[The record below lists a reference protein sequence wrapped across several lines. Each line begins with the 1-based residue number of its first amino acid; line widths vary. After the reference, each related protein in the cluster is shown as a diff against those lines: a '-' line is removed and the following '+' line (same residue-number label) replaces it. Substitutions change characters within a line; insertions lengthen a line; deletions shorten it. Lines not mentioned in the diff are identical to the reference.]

1 MGPAEVVVLEVIGS
15 ETIETVVLEVLVPLV
30 VIDELVP
37 LKSAAP
43 TLMAAREPSTATSW

>member
-1 MGPAEVVVLEVIGS
+1 MLEEIGS

-37 LKSAAP
+37 LKGAAP
-43 TLMAAREPSTATSW
+43 TLTAARKP